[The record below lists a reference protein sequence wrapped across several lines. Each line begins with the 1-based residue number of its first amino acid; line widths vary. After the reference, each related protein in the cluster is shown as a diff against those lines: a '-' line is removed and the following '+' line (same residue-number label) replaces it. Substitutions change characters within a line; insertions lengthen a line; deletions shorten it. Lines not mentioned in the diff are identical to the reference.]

1 MKQYYYVKN
10 PYLKKLDP
18 FTACGEQKPRAVL
31 TLIRAVFPDS
41 KENSTGPTVTHHI
54 LTLGRGLL
62 LLLVCLSVEGW
73 DAHQGHSL
81 GVPIH
86 LLRRALAGGR
96 G

>member
-1 MKQYYYVKN
+1 MQYMSKN
-10 PYLKKLDP
+10 LIFKKLDP

-62 LLLVCLSVEGW
+62 LLVCLSVEGW

>member
-1 MKQYYYVKN
+1 MSKIHIF
-10 PYLKKLDP
+10 KKLDP
-18 FTACGEQKPRAVL
+18 FTVCGEHRPRVLL

-86 LLRRALAGGR
+86 LLRWALAGGR